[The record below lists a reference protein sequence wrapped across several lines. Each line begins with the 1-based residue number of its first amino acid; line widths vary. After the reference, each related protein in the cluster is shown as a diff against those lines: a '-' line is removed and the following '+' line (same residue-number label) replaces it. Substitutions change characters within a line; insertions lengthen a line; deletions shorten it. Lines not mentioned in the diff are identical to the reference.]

1 MLKILVPFAISLAF
15 VGCASV
21 PKVNQSQA
29 QNIKKLNVPAEGQAA
44 IYVYRSNNIIGSA
57 LKKDI
62 WIDGEC
68 LGESARGVFFYKE
81 VKGGEKHTV
90 STESEFSP
98 NHLEFQA
105 DTGKQ
110 YFIQQYIKP
119 GVIVGGAGLKLV
131 DDVQGKKAI
140 TEYDLAQS
148 GKCSKASIEIKAK
161 N

>member
-1 MLKILVPFAISLAF
+1 MTIKLVFPLLITSLF

-21 PKVNQSQA
+21 PKVDQQLSQNTNELTA
-29 QNIKKLNVPAEGQAA
+29 PQEGKAGL
-44 IYVYRSNNIIGSA
+44 YVYRSNNIVGSA

-62 WIDGEC
+62 WVDGEC
-68 LGESARGVFFYKE
+68 LGKSARGVFFYKE
-81 VKGGEKHTV
+81 VEGNKNHTV

-98 NHLEFQA
+98 NHLKIEVQS
-105 DTGKQ
+105 GKN

-119 GVIVGGAGLKLV
+119 GVFVGGANLKLV

-140 TEYDLAQS
+140 NEYSLAS
-148 GKCSKASIEIKAK
+148 AGKCSKATIQIL